1 MLWHRFDACRLRKK
15 SLGALVGVKNM
26 RVFLVALG
34 ICVSS
39 AAVSAAF
46 FLTVFDHKADYNV
59 AKKPP
64 IVEEP
69 AVASDPELVAKEPE
83 PAPEIDLAALS
94 HKGLSPDEMA
104 WRRARGSYRVPV
116 PKQNPFDQIVDIS
129 ELVAVSGADLDE
141 QTAAVG
147 FGPSVEL
154 AKEQLDDLGDDSVLR
169 SSAAIAPTTLEETT
183 IDPASLGILGVIL
196 EAAQNGGQT
205 VNNNSDIGPAT
216 PSVQIG
222 P

>member
-1 MLWHRFDACRLRKK
+1 M
-15 SLGALVGVKNM
+15 VGVKNM
-26 RVFLVALG
+26 RVLLFALG

-46 FLTVFDHKADYNV
+46 FLTVFDHKVGYDV
-59 AKKPP
+59 AKPA
-64 IVEEP
+64 IV
-69 AVASDPELVAKEPE
+69 KEPDPIQE
-83 PAPEIDLAALS
+83 PVAQAPAPAPEINLAALS
-94 HKGLSPDEMA
+94 QKGLSPDEMA
-104 WRRARGSYRVPV
+104 WRRARGTYRVPV

-129 ELVAVSGADLDE
+129 ELIAVSGADLED
-141 QTAAVG
+141 QSAAIG
-147 FGPSVEL
+147 LAPSVDL
-154 AKEQLDDLGDDSVLR
+154 AKEQLDGLGDDNVL
-169 SSAAIAPTTLEETT
+169 STSAAIAPRALEDAT

-216 PSVQIG
+216 PSVQLT

>member
-1 MLWHRFDACRLRKK
+1 
-15 SLGALVGVKNM
+15 M
-26 RVFLVALG
+26 RVLLFALG

-46 FLTVFDHKADYNV
+46 FLTVFDHKTGYDV
-59 AKKPP
+59 AKPA
-64 IVEEP
+64 ITEEP
-69 AVASDPELVAKEPE
+69 ETKVEPLAKAAEPVAPT
-83 PAPEIDLAALS
+83 IDLAALS
-94 HKGLSPDEMA
+94 QKGLSPDEMA
-104 WRRARGSYRVPV
+104 WRRARGSYRVPI

-129 ELVAVSGADLDE
+129 ELVAVSGADLED
-141 QTAAVG
+141 QSAAIG
-147 FGPSVEL
+147 LAPSVEL
-154 AKEQLDDLGDDSVLR
+154 AKEQLDRLGDDSVL
-169 SSAAIAPTTLEETT
+169 SKSAAIAPRALEDAT

-216 PSVQIG
+216 PSIQLN